1 MIMLA
6 LICSLRKGGNTD
18 RLVDYVLKGGKKFG
32 GKSKRLYLYDH
43 EISDCLRCC
52 DCQKGNYLCT
62 LNDGMQKIYPELE
75 KADLIA
81 FGIPYFDHGFS
92 RRTKR
97 FLARMRPFASNGK
110 SRGKSS
116 VIVICSSEDSND
128 CEQLI
133 EIMQVSF
140 GYLGMRFAG
149 KVFAKAD
156 EKKNITRNQKVL
168 KKAYELGYSL

>member
-62 LNDGMQKIYPELE
+62 LNDGMQKICPELE

-81 FGIPYFDHGFS
+81 SGIAYFDHGFS
-92 RRTKR
+92 TRTKR

-110 SRGKSS
+110 LRGKSW
-116 VIVICSSEDSND
+116 VIVMCSSEDSND

-133 EIMQVSF
+133 EILQVSF

-156 EKKNITRNQKVL
+156 EKKNITRNQKAL
-168 KKAYELGYSL
+168 QKAYELGCSL